1 MCHPDVYFPGT
12 RCQESLLKNTFTFE
26 QCDETPPDGFNPVE
40 SLGPSV
46 PLLPLFA
53 FQGNFI
59 ILKFNL
65 EKCDWIENNL
75 GDL

>member
-1 MCHPDVYFPGT
+1 M
-12 RCQESLLKNTFTFE
+12 R
-26 QCDETPPDGFNPVE
+26 PPDGFNPVE

-46 PLLPLFA
+46 PLLPLPLFA

-65 EKCDWIENNL
+65 EECDWIENNL

>member
-1 MCHPDVYFPGT
+1 MSGKFIKKCIYVRAVLEMRQP
-12 RCQESLLKNTFTFE
+12 L
-26 QCDETPPDGFNPVE
+26 DGFNPVE
-40 SLGPSV
+40 SLGPSIPV
-46 PLLPLFA
+46 YLSFSPFSA

-65 EKCDWIENNL
+65 EQCDYWNNL